1 MKTAKAKNIAE
12 IMEKSWVLDKQ
23 QYDAD
28 PGPLLTL
35 ISFFFKVNLFPPL
48 GSHNLAQIFRYNEKK
63 SIYLHIFSYLTKM

>member
-35 ISFFFKVNLFPPL
+35 ISFFFKVNLFPRLVPIR
-48 GSHNLAQIFRYNEKK
+48 GGGH
-63 SIYLHIFSYLTKM
+63 FSGLIP